1 MNPTCPPDLYE
12 FIADCEGVEL
22 TCHLEYEP
30 EEIGSTDSE
39 GLRNE
44 PDYAETMNLVHAYTN
59 GVDIAH
65 LLMQS
70 LVDHICQSALEYL
83 GEQQHDC

>member
-1 MNPTCPPDLYE
+1 MTPTCPPELYE
-12 FIADCEGVEL
+12 IVVDCEGVEL
-22 TCHLEYEP
+22 ICHLEYEP

-39 GLRNE
+39 GLPNE
-44 PDYAETMNLVHAYTN
+44 PDYLETMNLINAYCN

-70 LVDHICQSALEYL
+70 LVDNICESALEQL
-83 GEQQHDC
+83 EKDQNDC